1 MDDPRAQRFAFGGE
15 FELDCPVFGSAARL
29 DAITHGLQ
37 GTWSASGRSA
47 LGQIL
52 RLLQGEGV
60 DHVHLPAYLCDSILL
75 PVRALGLNYSFYP
88 VDDRFVAHPD
98 PPNGSAVLLIHYFGK
113 INEATKALRAES
125 GSNFHLVEDACQA
138 LLSDWH
144 KQLDTRIF
152 CLISPRKFGPALL
165 GGWCN
170 IHVSKDERSEA
181 DESESFRSLAARLLK
196 AAYHAQPTHRIDE
209 SIEQF
214 YLHAFKKVEERLDRF
229 PLDAAMPE
237 WVLRMIAGIDWPRV
251 ARGRLENYAVLSDA
265 LGHHVET
272 PFDSYEDGEVPLGHV
287 ISLSHRDKV
296 REKLAA
302 KRAFCPVHWRL
313 PKEVSER
320 SFASAHTLSQRCL
333 TLPVDQRYTPEHMS
347 RLAGLVKEFV

>member
-1 MDDPRAQRFAFGGE
+1 MDNPRAQRFAFGGE
-15 FELDCPVFGSAARL
+15 FELDRPVFGAVAKL
-29 DAITHGLQ
+29 ETITHGLR

-52 RLLQGEGV
+52 RLLLSEGV
-60 DHVHLPAYLCDSILL
+60 SHVHLPAYLCDSILL

-88 VDDRFVAHPD
+88 VDDRFVAYPD

-125 GSNFHLVEDACQA
+125 GSSFHLVEDACQA
-138 LLSDWH
+138 LLSDWCRPQN
-144 KQLDTRIF
+144 KRIF
-152 CLISPRKFGPALL
+152 YLISPRKFGPAPL

-170 IHVSKDERSEA
+170 IQVSNDERSEA

-196 AAYHAQPTHRIDE
+196 AVYQAQPTHGVDE
-209 SIEQF
+209 YIEEF
-214 YLHAFKKVEERLDRF
+214 YLRAFRQVDDRLSS
-229 PLDAAMPE
+229 LDAAIPE
-237 WVLRMIAGIDWPRV
+237 WVLRMIAGIDWPGA
-251 ARGRLENYAVLSDA
+251 ARGRVGNHAALSDA
-265 LGHHVET
+265 LGRHVET
-272 PFDSYEDGEVPLGHV
+272 PFDTYEDGEVPLGHV
-287 ISLSHRDKV
+287 ICLSNRDVV

-313 PKEVSER
+313 PNEVSER
-320 SFASAHTLSQRCL
+320 SFPGAHTLSQRCL